1 MWGFG
6 VTRRR
11 LRFVS
16 DWTLPS
22 SRLFVSPFE
31 SSASHLSLGPPFS
44 RHHLSRWLRPT
55 VKHFAGKKTGQTSAP
70 PDSTYFTPQKRQGA
84 GPKPRKMSSQIFRCI
99 LFFFCP
105 YFQIKR
111 LHLKWPAPD

>member
-44 RHHLSRWLRPT
+44 RHHLSRRLRPT
-55 VKHFAGKKTGQTSAP
+55 VKHFAGKKRAKPRRLRIQPTLRPKSGRGRGQSRAKCRLRSFDVFYFFFVHTFKSR
-70 PDSTYFTPQKRQGA
+70 DST
-84 GPKPRKMSSQIFRCI
+84 
-99 LFFFCP
+99 
-105 YFQIKR
+105 
-111 LHLKWPAPD
+111 